1 MKKILVLLV
10 AGSILFACNNKK
22 EDTKTETKTEEKT
35 TTPDTA
41 TTQVPPPVSTSEEN
55 ISTTTGGWSTS
66 DENRFMRDCES
77 TAAPKVGTAR
87 AYDYCDCM
95 LKKIKGLYKSYMEAD
110 RGLANDEAA
119 MNRLAAECNA
129 QQ

>member
-10 AGSILFACNNKK
+10 AGSVLFACNNKK
-22 EDTKTETKTEEKT
+22 EDSKTETKTEEKT
-35 TTPDTA
+35 TTPDT
-41 TTQVPPPVSTSEEN
+41 TTQVPPPVSTTDEN

-66 DENRFMRDCES
+66 DENRFMRDCEA

-87 AYDYCDCM
+87 AFEYCDCM
-95 LKKIKGLYKSYMEAD
+95 LKKIKGLYNSYMEAD